1 MNEYDY
7 IIDAFTQDGERTN
20 LDITHLDV
28 GCISSKND
36 KFSLDCEGNLIV
48 KSITTESGA
57 SLDFNAIYPVGSIY
71 MSVATTSPSVLF
83 GGTWVQIKDRFLLA
97 CGDTYQNT
105 VTGGEATHVLT
116 TSEMPSHTHSIGS
129 SGEHIH
135 TAYFKEHRI
144 PTANYSGTYDYARK
158 SSASYD
164 SSGQITNSTGAHT
177 HEPTATGGNVAHNNM
192 PPYLAVYVWKRTA

>member
-28 GCISSKND
+28 GCISSRND

-48 KSITTESGA
+48 KSITTESGS

-97 CGDTYQNT
+97 CGDTYQNLAM
-105 VTGGEATHVLT
+105 GGEATHVLI
-116 TSEMPSHTHSIGS
+116 TSEMPSHTHTIAS
-129 SGEHIH
+129 SGGHTH
-135 TAYFKEHRI
+135 TANFLEVRSRM
-144 PTANYSGTYDYARK
+144 ANYDSNNVARPNNSTYD
-158 SSASYD
+158 
-164 SSGQITNSTGAHT
+164 STGTVTTSNGAHT
-177 HEPTATGGNVAHNNM
+177 HTPGNTGGGVAHNNM
-192 PPYLAVYVWKRTA
+192 PPYLSVYVWKRTA